1 MRPGEAKLEAA
12 SRLALCHWA
21 SRFRAALSDPS
32 SAPSPSKCLP
42 QKEAGMMRG
51 IYERGLLPKMYP
63 NQSLFVVP

>member
-1 MRPGEAKLEAA
+1 MSQQHHPDPGCHRR
-12 SRLALCHWA
+12 RLVSGYCVYD
-21 SRFRAALSDPS
+21 LSDP
-32 SAPSPSKCLP
+32 KCLP

>member
-1 MRPGEAKLEAA
+1 MSLGVYD
-12 SRLALCHWA
+12 
-21 SRFRAALSDPS
+21 LSDP
-32 SAPSPSKCLP
+32 KCLP